1 MADEIPQPQN
11 GGHMPPPPPEAAP
24 APTPAPAPTS
34 YSGGPVRLRDR
45 YLIDPNAPIPE
56 LDSPSAKAYAAEDR
70 RDPGRNLFA
79 LICTPGLP
87 PRVNVIGLQKANPI
101 RGLLPVVDWDAI
113 NWPPL
118 SQRSMAVIFER
129 PMGGRLIDAIIS
141 GRVRISEHELIRRY
155 IEPLSAALQ
164 GLGTLGVAHR
174 AIRPDNIFFMDKE
187 GQTVVL
193 GDGVTAPAGFDQ
205 PLICETIERAM
216 TSPAGRG
223 EGDSR
228 DDMYALGVTMVLIL
242 LGQNPVG
249 NLSEDD
255 LLHAKVEHGTY
266 ATLCG
271 GTRISLSFIEP
282 LRGML
287 SDDVE
292 ERWGPPELD
301 LWINGRKMTP
311 IQRKPARRAS
321 QPFSFGGR
329 DHVSP
334 RTVARAFSMNV
345 ADGARALKEGA
356 LFDTWVRRHLSDPAL
371 ADRLQGIVDQ
381 ARVFEGQPNG
391 SDEVIVARIAMFLDP
406 AGPVRYKG
414 FSFMLDG
421 YGAALAVDLLRRG
434 DMQVGAEAL
443 AREMPE
449 TWIAAQGKSRAET
462 LEIMK
467 TYTQLKGFLKIT
479 DPGYGVERVLYEM
492 NHSLPCQSPFIIQ
505 EYVTTIEELLPALD
519 RVANRVE
526 AKSKPLDRHVTA
538 FISARFQQDIHPHL
552 KALAATKEETSLIGM
567 LSLLA
572 FLQWKLRIET
582 LLGLSSWV
590 GGLLGPAINTY
601 YSRTTRRDIE
611 REIPRLVRKGS
622 LPEIFDLIDN
632 AEKRRVDAEGYGAAQ
647 TEFIAAEAEI
657 QDLQG
662 VDGSRLAKAERTGQQ
677 AAAMSSIVLSMLI
690 VTVLFLLHKW

>member
-1 MADEIPQPQN
+1 MAEAIPQPQE
-11 GGHMPPPPPEAAP
+11 GGEALP
-24 APTPAPAPTS
+24 PAPAPAATT
-34 YSGGPVRLRDR
+34 YSGGPIRLRDR
-45 YLIDPNAPIPE
+45 YLIDPNAAIPE

-70 RDPGRNLFA
+70 RDPQRDLFA

-118 SQRSMAVIFER
+118 GQRSMAVIFER
-129 PMGGRLIDAIIS
+129 PMGGRLIDAILA
-141 GRVRISEHELIRRY
+141 GRVRISEHELTRRY
-155 IEPLSAALQ
+155 IDPLAAGLQ
-164 GLGTLGVAHR
+164 GLAALGVAHR
-174 AIRPDNIFFMDKE
+174 EVRPDNIFFMDKE
-187 GQTVVL
+187 GQNVVL
-193 GDGVTAPAGFDQ
+193 GDCVTSPAGFDQ
-205 PLICETIERAM
+205 PLICESIEHGM
-216 TSPAGRG
+216 TAPAGRG

-255 LLHAKVEHGTY
+255 LLYAKVEHGTY

-271 GTRISLSFIEP
+271 GTRIAMSFIEP

-287 SDDVE
+287 SDDAE
-292 ERWGPPELD
+292 ERWGTEELD

-311 IQRKPARRAS
+311 MQRKPARRAA
-321 QPFSFGGR
+321 QPLTFGGR

-334 RTVARAFSMNV
+334 RTLARAFTMNV
-345 ADGARALKEGA
+345 ADAARMLKEGA
-356 LFDTWVRRHLSDPAL
+356 AFDTWIRRHLADPTL
-371 ADRLQGIVDQ
+371 ADRLQGVVDQ
-381 ARVFEGQPNG
+381 ARVFEGQPTG
-391 SDEVIVARIAMFLDP
+391 SDDVIVARIALFLDP

-414 FSFMLDG
+414 FSFMMDG

-434 DMQVGAEAL
+434 DMQLGAETV

-449 TWIAAQGKSRAET
+449 TWIAAQGKSRAEN
-462 LEIMK
+462 LSLMK

-492 NHSLPCQSPFIIQ
+492 NQSLPCQGSFIIQ
-505 EYVTTIEELLPALD
+505 EYVATIEDLLPALD

-538 FISARFQQDIHPHL
+538 FIAARFQQDIHPHL
-552 KALAATKEETSLIGM
+552 KALAAAKEETSLIGM

-601 YSRTTRRDIE
+601 YSRTTRREIE

-632 AEKRRVDAEGYGAAQ
+632 AEKRRVDTEGYGAAQ
-647 TEFIAAEAEI
+647 AEFVAAEAEI
-657 QDLQG
+657 QNLQG

-677 AAAMSSIVLSMLI
+677 AAAMGSIVLSMI
-690 VTVLFLLHKW
+690 VVTVLFLLHKW